1 MTIRRRTSVKSC
13 NEKGLNEVL
22 EKTDDTTTRR
32 RDGDV
37 PRGTD
42 KLSSANLTA
51 PRADI
56 AVTEANMGGKQN
68 SSKKNV
74 TDGTQANQHAITP
87 RQDLELCTN
96 FHGPSVSAFNWE
108 SSGIRFVKEFSEQTV
123 IPLIIR
129 KFSLLLNDVG
139 ICRNKCVFGT
149 MRSTRT
155 YNWERKRVYVEI
167 IRKGK
172 AHKTKLR
179 HVDGAE
185 TARAAGALIK
195 QEFTVFKRKLTHKAP
210 EFDPIIK
217 PGRLKFG
224 PIR

>member
-1 MTIRRRTSVKSC
+1 
-13 NEKGLNEVL
+13 
-22 EKTDDTTTRR
+22 
-32 RDGDV
+32 
-37 PRGTD
+37 
-42 KLSSANLTA
+42 
-51 PRADI
+51 
-56 AVTEANMGGKQN
+56 
-68 SSKKNV
+68 
-74 TDGTQANQHAITP
+74 
-87 RQDLELCTN
+87 
-96 FHGPSVSAFNWE
+96 
-108 SSGIRFVKEFSEQTV
+108 
-123 IPLIIR
+123 
-129 KFSLLLNDVG
+129 
-139 ICRNKCVFGT
+139 

-195 QEFTVFKRKLTHKAP
+195 QEFTVFKRKLVSQTHETWDRICFLVYVRIFINFTSGNLLRMFDWGRISAAVAVHTPNSANVRISTNFQTHKAP

-224 PIR
+224 PIRWANELCRTREQFCRQYNLLGRLKVEGFNP